1 MEVNMKQYIITIAR
15 EYASGGR
22 IIGKKLAD
30 ELGIAFYDKEI
41 ISLAAKESGISA
53 EYIEST
59 ADTRMPFFMYN
70 VYGYNN
76 ILPLPEQIY
85 IAESNAVRALADQG
99 SCVFI
104 GRNASLVLAERKNLI
119 KVFIHA
125 PIEKR
130 IETAR
135 EIYRDEA
142 DNMKAFIIKRDK
154 GREEY
159 SHHFSNNR
167 WRDLRNYH
175 LTVDSSIGFDETA
188 DVIKEYVK
196 KFLK

>member
-1 MEVNMKQYIITIAR
+1 MKDYIIAIAR

-41 ISLAAKESGISA
+41 ISLAAKESGFSEDYLESA
-53 EYIEST
+53 SESRT
-59 ADTRMPFFMYN
+59 SFFLYN
-70 VYGYNN
+70 VYGYTN

-85 IAESNAVRALADQG
+85 IAESNAVRELAEKG

-104 GRNASLVLAERKNLI
+104 GRNAARILAGRENLI
-119 KVFIHA
+119 KIFIHA
-125 PIEKR
+125 PLEKR
-130 IETAR
+130 IDTAR
-135 EIYRDEA
+135 NLYGDEA
-142 DNMKAFIIKRDK
+142 ENMKAFVVRRDK

-159 SHHFSNNR
+159 SRHFSDYR

-175 LTVDSSIGFDETA
+175 LSVDSSIGFDKSAE
-188 DVIKEYVK
+188 VIKTYVK
-196 KFLK
+196 NFLAE